1 MLLRASHRTRLPLYH
16 VLHIPSPLPCTRY
29 SLCQVQEHVNS
40 IEDVLAAPAQ
50 GGCPM
55 QARRMYDQHS
65 LGMYDQYSLGLQ
77 RVVCICIKACMAS
90 EWHEELGMC
99 VLF

>member
-16 VLHIPSPLPCTRY
+16 VLNIPSPLPCTRY

-55 QARRMYDQHS
+55 QEHVNSIEDVLAAPAQGGCPMQARRMYDQHA
-65 LGMYDQYSLGLQ
+65 LAY
-77 RVVCICIKACMAS
+77 R
-90 EWHEELGMC
+90 EWC
-99 VLF
+99 AYA

>member
-16 VLHIPSPLPCTRY
+16 VLNIPSPLPCTRY

-55 QARRMYDQHS
+55 QARRMYDQHA
-65 LGMYDQYSLGLQ
+65 LAY
-77 RVVCICIKACMAS
+77 R
-90 EWHEELGMC
+90 EWC
-99 VLF
+99 AYA

>member
-16 VLHIPSPLPCTRY
+16 VLNIPSPLPCTRY

-55 QARRMYDQHS
+55 QARRMYDQHAFE
-65 LGMYDQYSLGLQ
+65 LQ
-77 RVVCICIKACMAS
+77 IVVCICIKAYMAS
-90 EWHEELGMC
+90 E
-99 VLF
+99 

>member
-1 MLLRASHRTRLPLYH
+1 MLLRASHRTHLPLYH
-16 VLHIPSPLPCTRY
+16 ALPCTKY

-55 QARRMYDQHS
+55 QARRMYDQHA
-65 LGMYDQYSLGLQ
+65 LAY
-77 RVVCICIKACMAS
+77 R
-90 EWHEELGMC
+90 EWC
-99 VLF
+99 AYA